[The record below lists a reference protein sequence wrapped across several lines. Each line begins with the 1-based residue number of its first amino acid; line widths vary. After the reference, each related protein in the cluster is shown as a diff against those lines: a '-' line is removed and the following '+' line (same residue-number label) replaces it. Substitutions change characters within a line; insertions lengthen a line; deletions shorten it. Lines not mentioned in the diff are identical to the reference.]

1 MPPKYP
7 RGIFGVQKDPK
18 NMVLF
23 SFTGE
28 SWPSDDDGSSDDSD
42 YLPPGEATTQDGAGK
57 SGGKQSTR
65 GKKPNAKAAI
75 DADSDDE
82 DYVPPGISE
91 KGKNG
96 AKRVKGARGGGKKAH
111 QDCQAAKPRSRPQ
124 RNVKRIPIFADSDSE
139 NSSESSSSASSA
151 SSGSSDV
158 ISNLEDDKEEAVP
171 ERQTK
176 EDVKTK
182 NKRISWSR
190 SASSQ
195 ILNIVESEHDYI
207 SSPEKEEKSQEV
219 EYSSEVEEEEKA
231 GLKHDHD
238 YTELSVAGP
247 STDDQDAASEQ
258 ASENETMHSGQGKAI
273 RQKKRS
279 NLKKEKSILK
289 SSHQKND
296 ALSSVSS
303 KKNKKT
309 AKKHVSFKD
318 IPEDKSPVKKKKGKG
333 QKDSGSSEDGQ
344 QWGQQLPVEVIVNI
358 LQFAVADQG
367 AVPLLCRV
375 AKVCHFWYEATKHP
389 SLWRHVDLSTGYI
402 KPNARSDKTLQWL
415 AKNRFSQLRSLNLS
429 HWVFL
434 TKQGIQ
440 HLASSCPSL
449 QHIKLFR
456 CGNLTAEGITM
467 LADRCPNLANLDLS
481 GVKAVAERCPQ
492 LESVDLTK
500 CIKIGSEGVTALADR
515 CSKLCKIQLSSA
527 QSHMVSPT
535 CLKHVLEKMGPR
547 LKELNLSSNKLV
559 GAPGIFKC
567 IARCPQ
573 LEVLDMSNCLFSSTP
588 LLPIEALQTG
598 CPLLRVLRLAGSVM
612 AAGNAT
618 AAVQD
623 RSPGF
628 PELREVSLA
637 SNTLLT
643 STSVSDNFICR
654 LLKTSYKLKLLDL
667 RGCSNVNTAGLQ
679 SLPVTCLEQ
688 FFISNTNNICY
699 SYEGIETIIQK
710 CQHSLVEVDLSWNV
724 YVDTNLDRTLKK
736 LSSSRNTSQLKV
748 LNLSGTCV
756 TADMVRSVLEGCPHL
771 TSLNLTSCRAL
782 PRGMKQLFG
791 EEAIAEL
798 RTNAADMLASTSD
811 L

>member
-42 YLPPGEATTQDGAGK
+42 YLPPGETTTQDGAGK

-65 GKKPNAKAAI
+65 GKKRSAKAAI

-96 AKRVKGARGGGKKAH
+96 AKRVKGARGGGKKAK
-111 QDCQAAKPRSRPQ
+111 QESQAAKPRTRPQ

-139 NSSESSSSASSA
+139 NSSESSSS
-151 SSGSSDV
+151 GSSDEL
-158 ISNLEDDKEEAVP
+158 SDLADDKEKAVP

-176 EDVKTK
+176 EDVKIK
-182 NKRISWSR
+182 NKRISRSR
-190 SASSQ
+190 SAGSQ

-247 STDDQDAASEQ
+247 STDDQDTASEQ
-258 ASENETMHSGQGKAI
+258 ASENETVHSGQGKAI

-289 SSHQKND
+289 STHQKND
-296 ALSSVSS
+296 TSSSVSN
-303 KKNKKT
+303 KKNKKKSV
-309 AKKHVSFKD
+309 KKHVSFKD
-318 IPEDKSPVKKKKGKG
+318 IPEDKSPVKRKRVKS
-333 QKDSGSSEDGQ
+333 QKDSGSSEEGQ

-375 AKVCHFWYEATKHP
+375 AKVCHFWNEATKHP
-389 SLWRHVDLSTGYI
+389 SLWRHVDLSTGHI

-440 HLASSCPSL
+440 
-449 QHIKLFR
+449 
-456 CGNLTAEGITM
+456 
-467 LADRCPNLANLDLS
+467 
-481 GVKAVAERCPQ
+481 AVAERCPQ

-500 CIKIGSEGVTALADR
+500 CIKIGQEGVTALADR
-515 CSKLCKIQLSSA
+515 CSKLCKIQLSTA

-535 CLKHVLEKMGPR
+535 CVKHVLEKTGPR

-623 RSPGF
+623 GSPGF

-736 LSSSRNTSQLKV
+736 LSSSRNSSQLKV

>member
-1 MPPKYP
+1 MPPKHP
-7 RGIFGVQKDPK
+7 RGIFGLPKDPK

-28 SWPSDDDGSSDDSD
+28 SWPSDDDGSSDSD
-42 YLPPGEATTQDGAGK
+42 YLPPGETTTQDGAEK
-57 SGGKQSTR
+57 TGGKKRS
-65 GKKPNAKAAI
+65 AKG
-75 DADSDDE
+75 DLGADSDDE
-82 DYVPPGISE
+82 DYVPPGVSG
-91 KGKNG
+91 KGKMS
-96 AKRVKGARGGGKKAH
+96 AKRVKGARGGGKKSK
-111 QDCQAAKPRSRPQ
+111 DFQAAKPKTRPQ
-124 RNVKRIPIFADSDSE
+124 RNVKRIRIFADTDSE
-139 NSSESSSSASSA
+139 NSSESSSSPD
-151 SSGSSDV
+151 SSDEEL
-158 ISNLEDDKEEAVP
+158 SDLSDDKEDFRKRE
-171 ERQTK
+171 TK
-176 EDVKTK
+176 DGGK
-182 NKRISWSR
+182 NKRITRSR
-190 SASSQ
+190 SSGSQ

-207 SSPEKEEKSQEV
+207 SSPQKEDKSQEE
-219 EYSSEVEEEEKA
+219 EYDSEDDEEEKA

-238 YTELSVAGP
+238 YTELSAAGP
-247 STDDQDAASEQ
+247 STSTDEDQDIASEQ
-258 ASENETMHSGQGKAI
+258 ASENDDQDKAVQ
-273 RQKKRS
+273 QKKRS
-279 NLKKEKSILK
+279 NLNKEKSILK
-289 SSHQKND
+289 STPQKTD
-296 ALSSVSS
+296 RSSSVTSE
-303 KKNKKT
+303 KNKKA
-309 AKKHVSFKD
+309 AKKHVSFKG
-318 IPEDKSPVKKKKGKG
+318 IPEDESSQHKRKRAKSR
-333 QKDSGSSEDGQ
+333 KDSGGSEDGQ
-344 QWGQQLPVEVIVNI
+344 QWGQLLPVEVIVNI

-367 AVPLLCRV
+367 AVPLLCRA

-389 SLWRHVDLSTGYI
+389 SLWHHVDLSTGYI

-429 HWVFL
+429 HWVFI

-440 HLASSCPSL
+440 
-449 QHIKLFR
+449 
-456 CGNLTAEGITM
+456 T
-467 LADRCPNLANLDLS
+467 
-481 GVKAVAERCPQ
+481 VAERCPQ

-500 CIKIGSEGVTALADR
+500 CIKIGPEGVTALSDR
-515 CSKLCKIQLSSA
+515 CSKLCKIQLASA

-535 CLKHVLEKMGPR
+535 CLKHVLEKTGPR

-573 LEVLDMSNCLFSSTP
+573 LEVLDMSNCHFSSTP

-598 CPLLRVLRLAGSVM
+598 CPCLRVLRLAGSVM

-618 AAVQD
+618 STVQD
-623 RSPGF
+623 GSPGF

-643 STSVSDNFICR
+643 STTVNDNFICR

-688 FFISNTNNICY
+688 FFISNTSNICY

-736 LSSSRNTSQLKV
+736 LSSSRGTSQLKV

-756 TADMVRSVLEGCPHL
+756 TADMVRCVLEGCPHL

-798 RTNAADMLASTSD
+798 RRNAADMLASTSD